1 MFLLDLARTYLVG
14 IWLDITDGCCLG
26 SRYDARARDRVS
38 TVQTTGYVAYVRRFQ
53 FRVGAGTALPA
64 FARVFNHHGTQ

>member
-1 MFLLDLARTYLVG
+1 MFLPDLALAYLVG
-14 IWLDITDGCCLG
+14 SWLDITDGCCLG
-26 SRYDARARDRVS
+26 SRYDARVKERAS
-38 TVQTTGYVAYVRRFQ
+38 TVQTTGYAAYVRRFQ